1 MIRNQNRNSE
11 LVSIISKNP
20 GIKFREIMRAT
31 GMKNGVLSH
40 HLAKLE
46 KSGTVQVHRS
56 IRQTRFY
63 PLHITENE
71 SKVIRALRRETP
83 RDIISSLI
91 LNDNLEFNQIVKQVN
106 KAPSTVSLYL
116 SQLVEDNIVSVDF
129 LERKKTYKINDKTLV
144 DKLIED
150 YRPSMFER
158 PTAGLEDIINSL

>member
-1 MIRNQNRNSE
+1 MIRNEQRNSQ
-11 LVSIISKNP
+11 LASIISKNP
-20 GIKFREIMRAT
+20 GIKFREIMRVT

-56 IRQTRFY
+56 TRQTRFY

-71 SKVIRALRRETP
+71 SKVISALRRETP
-83 RDIISSLI
+83 RNIISSLI
-91 LNDNLEFNQIVKQVN
+91 LDDNLEFNEIVKKVN

-116 SQLVEDNIVSVDF
+116 SQLVEDGIVSVHF
-129 LERKKTYKINDKTLV
+129 LERKKTYKIQDKTLV
-144 DKLIED
+144 DNLIED
-150 YRPSMFER
+150 YRPSMLEK

>member
-1 MIRNQNRNSE
+1 MIRNQHRNSE
-11 LVSIISKNP
+11 LKSIISKNP

-40 HLAKLE
+40 HLTKLE
-46 KSGTVQVHRS
+46 KSGTVQVHRGT
-56 IRQTRFY
+56 RQTRFY

-91 LNDNLEFNQIVKQVN
+91 LNDNLEFNQIVKSVN

-116 SQLVEDNIVSVDF
+116 SQLVEDDIVSVDF

-150 YRPSMFER
+150 YRPSMLER

>member
-1 MIRNQNRNSE
+1 MIRNLERNSE

-40 HLAKLE
+40 HLTKLE
-46 KSGTVQVHRS
+46 KSGTVQVHRNT
-56 IRQTRFY
+56 RQTRFY
-63 PLHITENE
+63 PLDITENE
-71 SKVIRALRRETP
+71 SKVIAALRRETP
-83 RDIISSLI
+83 REIISSLI
-91 LNDNLEFNQIVKQVN
+91 LNENLEFNEIVKKVN

-116 SQLVEDNIVSVDF
+116 SQLVDDEIITIQLF
-129 LERKKTYKINDKTLV
+129 ERRKTYKIQDKMLV

-150 YRPSMFER
+150 YRPNMLEK

>member
-1 MIRNQNRNSE
+1 MIRNQERNSE
-11 LVSIISKNP
+11 LISIISKNP
-20 GIKFREIMRAT
+20 GIKFREMMRAT

-40 HLAKLE
+40 HLTKLE

-56 IRQTRFY
+56 TRQTRFY
-63 PLHITENE
+63 PLHITETE

-91 LNDNLEFNQIVKQVN
+91 LNDNLEFNEIVKKVH

-116 SQLVEDNIVSVDF
+116 SQLVDDEIVKIQF
-129 LERKKTYKINDKTLV
+129 LERKKTYKIQDKTLV

-150 YRPSMFER
+150 YRPSMLER